1 MFIPYGH
8 QIIDEDDIKA
18 VVEAL
23 KSDFLTTGSRVERFE
38 DDVCNYVGAKY
49 GIAMANGT
57 AALHAA
63 MFALDI
69 GKGDEVIVPPMTF
82 VATSNCVLYQ
92 GGTPIF
98 ADVKAETLLIDIDAV
113 EALITSHT
121 KAIIAVDY
129 AGQPCNWDALRH
141 IADKHH
147 LALIADSCHAI
158 GVRYKGRKVG
168 TLADI
173 TIFSFHPVKHITTG
187 EGGMALTNDVKLAT
201 KMRNFRGHGITTT
214 AVEREKIGGWFYEM
228 TELGY
233 NYRITDF
240 QCALGSSQLKKL
252 DGWIKKRNDL
262 AKVYDNFFA
271 AHPELEIN
279 PLKQSKDILN
289 AYHLYVI
296 RHPKRDAAF
305 KYLRSHNIGVNVHYI
320 PVHLHPYYKEHLGTH
335 EGLCPVA
342 ETAYKEILTLPL
354 WAGLDEKQCTY
365 ILKKIKGSYENNI

>member
-1 MFIPYGH
+1 MENIKYIPYGH
-8 QIIDEDDIKA
+8 QIIDENDIKA
-18 VVEAL
+18 VVEVL
-23 KSDFLTTGSRVERFE
+23 KSDWLTTGPRVEHFE
-38 DDVCNYVGAKY
+38 NDVCSYVGAQY

-98 ADVKAETLLIDIDAV
+98 ADVEAGTLLIDPVAV
-113 EALITSHT
+113 EAAITPHT

-141 IADKHH
+141 ISDKHH

-158 GVRYKGRKVG
+158 GATYRGRKVG

-173 TIFSFHPVKHITTG
+173 TVFSFHPVKHITTG
-187 EGGMALTNDVKLAT
+187 EGGMAVTDDVKLAT

-214 AVEREKIGGWFYEM
+214 AAEREKVGGWFYEM

-252 DGWIKKRNDL
+252 DGWIQKRNEL
-262 AKVYDNFFA
+262 AKGYDYFFA
-271 AHPELEIN
+271 SHPELSIS
-279 PLKQSKDILN
+279 PLKQGKEILN
-289 AYHLYVI
+289 AYHLYVV
-296 RHPKRDAAF
+296 RHPERDAAF
-305 KYLRSHNIGVNVHYI
+305 KRLRANGIGANVHYI
-320 PVHLHPYYKEHLGTH
+320 PVYLHPYYRQHLDTK

-342 ETAYKEILTLPL
+342 EKAYKEILTLPL
-354 WAGLDEKQCTY
+354 WAGMTEKEVNFITKLIY
-365 ILKKIKGSYENNI
+365 NI